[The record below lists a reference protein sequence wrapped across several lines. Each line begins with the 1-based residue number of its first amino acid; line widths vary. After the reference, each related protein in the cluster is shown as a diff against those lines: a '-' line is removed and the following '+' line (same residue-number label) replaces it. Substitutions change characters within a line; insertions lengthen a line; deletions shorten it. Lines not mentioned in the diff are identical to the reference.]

1 MSTMTLYYNTKRQ
14 APENVK
20 YPIEKQVN
28 SIEDLRQVT
37 AYDHV
42 CAEYESNYRKKDF
55 FVRADVSMFDVDN
68 METDNSEDWIF
79 PEDVRDKFPDVPF
92 YVCFSRNH
100 MKEKNGKT
108 ARPKFHVYFPHKMID
123 NVKEYEKLKDGVCSY
138 LSRFDQNAKDSARFF
153 FGVENPVV
161 EFYDGNVL
169 LNDFINSI
177 LVSQN
182 MMEKSQFS
190 NEETI
195 LEENQISDEE
205 IIPEG
210 KRNNT
215 LFRFAVKI
223 LTRWGNK
230 SDKAY
235 QFYLEETKKCRP
247 PLDEQEIQS
256 IWRSTVKFYQ
266 EKISSS
272 RDYIPPELFH
282 VRESQLK
289 PSDFTDLGQAYVF
302 YKEYGDITAYSVAT
316 FYLYFDGKVWIESEP
331 KVHGLVQELTERQLK
346 EAVSELKKAQYY
358 ENKAAVNNDSGSKKD
373 NEDKGTF
380 AKKYRN
386 YVLRYRDTRRISAVL
401 REVQPML
408 NIDVN
413 LLDNNGFIL
422 NTPNGEVD
430 LYTGEMKKHNPQNY
444 CTKITKVSP
453 SDKGMELFEKFLDQ
467 ITCGDKELQ
476 NYLQLIS
483 GMGAVG
489 KVFHEN
495 LIIAYGSGK
504 NGKSTFFN
512 LISKVMGDYS
522 GQLSSETLLS
532 NPTKNKSP
540 EYAELRGRRFVTV
553 SELDEDKFLDTAM
566 MKKLCSTDDIFAE
579 KKYKAPFSF
588 TPSHTIILCTNHLP
602 RVSMSDGGTWRR
614 LMVVPFEAVIDSDTE
629 IKNYAEYLYE
639 QAGGAVLSWI
649 IEGAVKYLKTECHI
663 DIPKAVKKATEQYR
677 SENDWLNNYLS
688 ECCEKGKDYEIL
700 TGELYKDFLHYCEQ
714 TGEEKK
720 SQQAFGRALTN
731 AGYQKIRKNIGG
743 HTVRMWKGLSILP
756 KDFTSY
762 LEPYVPPYVSPKVQK
777 DIVTDNDGIDKNFFE
792 EDVVF

>member
-1 MSTMTLYYNTKRQ
+1 MSTMTLYYNMKRQ

-20 YPIEKQVN
+20 YPIEQQVN
-28 SIEDLRQVT
+28 CIEDLRQVT
-37 AYDHV
+37 AHDHV
-42 CAEYESNYRKKDF
+42 CAKYEGNYRKKDLF
-55 FVRADVSMFDVDN
+55 IQADVSMFDVDN
-68 METDNSEDWIF
+68 METDDSEDWIT
-79 PEDVRDKFPDVPF
+79 PENVRDRFPDVPF

-108 ARPKFHVYFPHKMID
+108 ARPKFHVYFPHKMI
-123 NVKEYEKLKDGVCSY
+123 NYVKEYEELKNKVCKY
-138 LSRFDQNAKDSARFF
+138 FPRFDQNAKDSARFF

-161 EFYDGNVL
+161 QFYDGQVL
-169 LNDFINSI
+169 LTEFINNISFD
-177 LVSQN
+177 QN
-182 MMEKSQFS
+182 R
-190 NEETI
+190 T
-195 LEENQISDEE
+195 EENQFSEEE

-215 LFRFAVKI
+215 LCRFAAKVI
-223 LTRWGNK
+223 TRWGDK

-235 QFYLEETKKCRP
+235 QLYLEETKKCRP
-247 PLDEQEIQS
+247 PLNEQEIQF
-256 IWRSTVKFYQ
+256 IWRDTVKFYR
-266 EKISSS
+266 EKISNSPDYVSPEIFSVQGS
-272 RDYIPPELFH
+272 RI
-282 VRESQLK
+282 K

-302 YKEYGDITAYSVAT
+302 YREYGDITAYSVAT

-331 KVHGLVQELTERQLK
+331 KVHGLVQELTDRQLD

-358 ENKAAVNNDSGSKKD
+358 ENKAAVNHDSGSKRD
-373 NEDKGTF
+373 NENRSAV
-380 AKKYRN
+380 AKKYRD

-408 NIDVN
+408 DIDVA

-422 NTPNGEVD
+422 NTPDGEVD
-430 LYTGEMKKHNPQNY
+430 LHTGKMKAHNPKNY
-444 CTKITKVSP
+444 CTKITRVSP
-453 SDKGMELFEKFLDQ
+453 SEKGMELFETFLDQ
-467 ITCGDKELQ
+467 ITCCDKELQ
-476 NYLQLIS
+476 DYLQLVC

-489 KVFHEN
+489 RVFHEN
-495 LIIAYGSGK
+495 LILAYGSGR

-512 LISKVMGDYS
+512 LIAKVMGDYA

-532 NPTKNKSP
+532 HPTKNKSP
-540 EYAELRGRRFVTV
+540 EYAELRGKRFVTV

-602 RVSMSDGGTWRR
+602 RVSMSDEGTWRR
-614 LMVVPFEAVIDSDTE
+614 LIVVPFEAVIDSDSE
-629 IKNYAEYLYE
+629 VKNYAEYLYK
-639 QAGGAVLSWI
+639 QAGGAVLAWI
-649 IEGAVKYLKTECHI
+649 IEGAVRYLENGCRI
-663 DIPKAVKKATEQYR
+663 EIPEAVKKATEQYR
-677 SENDWLNNYLS
+677 AENDWLNNYLS
-688 ECCEKGKDYEIL
+688 ECCEKGKDYEVP
-700 TGELYKDFLHYCEQ
+700 TGELYKNFSDYCEQ

-731 AGYQKIRKNIGG
+731 AGFQKIRKNVDG

-756 KDFTSY
+756 RDFTSCLGPY
-762 LEPYVPPYVSPKVQK
+762 TPPYVPPKIKK
-777 DIVTDNDGIDKNFFE
+777 DIVTDDDGIYENILE

>member
-1 MSTMTLYYNTKRQ
+1 MSTMTLYYNMKRQ

-20 YPIEKQVN
+20 YPIEQQVN
-28 SIEDLRQVT
+28 CIEDLRQVT
-37 AYDHV
+37 AHDHV
-42 CAEYESNYRKKDF
+42 CAKYEGNYRKKDLF
-55 FVRADVSMFDVDN
+55 IQADVSMFDVDN
-68 METDNSEDWIF
+68 METDDSEDWIT
-79 PEDVRDKFPDVPF
+79 PENVRDRFPDVPF

-108 ARPKFHVYFPHKMID
+108 ARPKFHVYFPHKMI
-123 NVKEYEKLKDGVCSY
+123 NYVKEYEELKNKVCKY
-138 LSRFDQNAKDSARFF
+138 FPRFDQNAKDSARFF

-161 EFYDGNVL
+161 QFYDGQVL
-169 LNDFINSI
+169 LTEFINNISFD
-177 LVSQN
+177 QN
-182 MMEKSQFS
+182 R
-190 NEETI
+190 T
-195 LEENQISDEE
+195 EENQFSEEE

-215 LFRFAVKI
+215 LCRFAAKVI
-223 LTRWGNK
+223 TRWGDK

-235 QFYLEETKKCRP
+235 QLYLEETKKCRP
-247 PLDEQEIQS
+247 PLNEQEIQF
-256 IWRSTVKFYQ
+256 IWRDTVKFYR
-266 EKISSS
+266 EKISNSPDYVSPEIFSVQGS
-272 RDYIPPELFH
+272 RI
-282 VRESQLK
+282 K

-302 YKEYGDITAYSVAT
+302 YREYGDITAYSVAT

-331 KVHGLVQELTERQLK
+331 KVHGLVQELTDRQLD

-358 ENKAAVNNDSGSKKD
+358 ENKAAVNHDSGSKRD
-373 NEDKGTF
+373 NENRSAV
-380 AKKYRN
+380 AKKYRD

-408 NIDVN
+408 DIDVA

-422 NTPNGEVD
+422 NTPYGEID
-430 LYTGEMKKHNPQNY
+430 LHTGKMKAHNPKNY
-444 CTKITKVSP
+444 CTKITRVSP
-453 SDKGMELFEKFLDQ
+453 SEKGMELFETFLDQ
-467 ITCGDKELQ
+467 ITCCDKELQ
-476 NYLQLIS
+476 DYLQLVC

-489 KVFHEN
+489 RVFHEN
-495 LIIAYGSGK
+495 LILAYGSGR

-512 LISKVMGDYS
+512 LIAKVMGDYA

-532 NPTKNKSP
+532 HPTKNKSP
-540 EYAELRGRRFVTV
+540 EYAELRGKRFVTV

-602 RVSMSDGGTWRR
+602 RVSMSDEGTWRR
-614 LMVVPFEAVIDSDTE
+614 LIVVPFEAVIDSDSE
-629 IKNYAEYLYE
+629 VKNYAEYLYK
-639 QAGGAVLSWI
+639 QAGGAVLAWI
-649 IEGAVKYLKTECHI
+649 IEGAVRYLENGCRI
-663 DIPKAVKKATEQYR
+663 EIPEAVKKATEQYR
-677 SENDWLNNYLS
+677 AENDWLNNYLS
-688 ECCEKGKDYEIL
+688 ECCEKGKDYEVP
-700 TGELYKDFLHYCEQ
+700 TGELYKNFSDYCEQ

-731 AGYQKIRKNIGG
+731 AGFQKIRKNVDG

-756 KDFTSY
+756 RDFTSCLGPY
-762 LEPYVPPYVSPKVQK
+762 TPPYVPPKIKK
-777 DIVTDNDGIDKNFFE
+777 DIVTDDDGIYENILE

>member
-1 MSTMTLYYNTKRQ
+1 MKRQ

-20 YPIEKQVN
+20 YPIEQQVN
-28 SIEDLRQVT
+28 CIEDLRQVT
-37 AYDHV
+37 AHDHV
-42 CAEYESNYRKKDF
+42 CAKYEGNYRKKDLF
-55 FVRADVSMFDVDN
+55 IQADVSMFDVDN
-68 METDNSEDWIF
+68 METDDSEDWIT
-79 PEDVRDKFPDVPF
+79 PENVRDRFPDVPF

-108 ARPKFHVYFPHKMID
+108 ARPKFHVYFPHKMI
-123 NVKEYEKLKDGVCSY
+123 NYVKEYEELKNKVCKY
-138 LSRFDQNAKDSARFF
+138 FPRFDQNAKDSARFF

-161 EFYDGNVL
+161 QFYDGQVL
-169 LNDFINSI
+169 LTEFINNISFD
-177 LVSQN
+177 QN
-182 MMEKSQFS
+182 R
-190 NEETI
+190 T
-195 LEENQISDEE
+195 EENQFSEEE

-215 LFRFAVKI
+215 LCRFAAKVI
-223 LTRWGNK
+223 TRWGDK

-235 QFYLEETKKCRP
+235 QLYLEETKKCRP
-247 PLDEQEIQS
+247 PLNEQEIQF
-256 IWRSTVKFYQ
+256 IWRDTVKFYR
-266 EKISSS
+266 EKISNSPDYVSPEIFSVQGS
-272 RDYIPPELFH
+272 RI
-282 VRESQLK
+282 K

-302 YKEYGDITAYSVAT
+302 YREYGDITAYSVAT

-331 KVHGLVQELTERQLK
+331 KVHGLVQELTDRQLD

-358 ENKAAVNNDSGSKKD
+358 ENKAAVNHDSGSKRD
-373 NEDKGTF
+373 NENRSAV
-380 AKKYRN
+380 AKKYRD

-408 NIDVN
+408 DIDVA

-422 NTPNGEVD
+422 NTPDGEVD
-430 LYTGEMKKHNPQNY
+430 LHTGKMKAHNPKNY
-444 CTKITKVSP
+444 CTKITRVSP
-453 SDKGMELFEKFLDQ
+453 SEKGMELFETFLDQ
-467 ITCGDKELQ
+467 ITCCDKELQ
-476 NYLQLIS
+476 DYLQLVC

-489 KVFHEN
+489 RVFHEN
-495 LIIAYGSGK
+495 LILAYGSGR

-512 LISKVMGDYS
+512 LIAKVMGDYA

-532 NPTKNKSP
+532 HPTKNKSP
-540 EYAELRGRRFVTV
+540 EYAELRGKRFVTV

-602 RVSMSDGGTWRR
+602 RVSMSDEGTWRR
-614 LMVVPFEAVIDSDTE
+614 LIVVPFEAVIDSDSE
-629 IKNYAEYLYE
+629 VKNYAEYLYK
-639 QAGGAVLSWI
+639 QAGGAVLAWI
-649 IEGAVKYLKTECHI
+649 IEGAVRYLENGCRI
-663 DIPKAVKKATEQYR
+663 EIPEAVKKATEQYR
-677 SENDWLNNYLS
+677 AENDWLNNYLS
-688 ECCEKGKDYEIL
+688 ECCEKGKDYEVP
-700 TGELYKDFLHYCEQ
+700 TGELYKNFSDYCEQ

-731 AGYQKIRKNIGG
+731 AGFQKIRKNVDG

-756 KDFTSY
+756 RDFTSCLGPY
-762 LEPYVPPYVSPKVQK
+762 TPPYVPPKIKK
-777 DIVTDNDGIDKNFFE
+777 DIVTDDDGIYENILE

>member
-1 MSTMTLYYNTKRQ
+1 MSTMTLYYNKKRQ

-20 YPIEKQVN
+20 YPIEKQIN
-28 SIEDLRQVT
+28 CIEDLRQVT

-42 CAEYESNYRKKDF
+42 CAKYEGNYRKKDLF
-55 FVRADVSMFDVDN
+55 IQADVSMFDVDN
-68 METDNSEDWIF
+68 METDNSADWIT
-79 PEDVRDKFPDVPF
+79 PENVRDRFPDVPF

-100 MKEKNGKT
+100 MKEKNGKI

-123 NVKEYEKLKDGVCSY
+123 HVKEYEELKNKVCKY
-138 LSRFDQNAKDSARFF
+138 FPRFDQNAKDSARFF

-161 EFYDGNVL
+161 KFYDGQISL
-169 LNDFINSI
+169 TDFINSI
-177 LVSQN
+177 S
-182 MMEKSQFS
+182 F
-190 NEETI
+190 NEDMR
-195 LEENQISDEE
+195 EENQISEEE

-215 LFRFAVKI
+215 LCRFASKV
-223 LTRWGNK
+223 LTRWGDK

-235 QFYLEETKKCRP
+235 QLYLEETKKCRP
-247 PLDEQEIQS
+247 PLNEQEIQF
-256 IWRSTVKFYQ
+256 IWRDTVKFYR
-266 EKISSS
+266 EKISNSPDYVSPEIFSAQGS
-272 RDYIPPELFH
+272 R
-282 VRESQLK
+282 LK

-302 YKEYGDITAYSVAT
+302 YREYGDITAYSVAT

-331 KVHGLVQELTERQLK
+331 KVHGLVQELTERQLE

-358 ENKAAVNNDSGSKKD
+358 ENKAAVNHDSGSKKD
-373 NEDKGTF
+373 NEDKSTLS
-380 AKKYRN
+380 KKYRN

-408 NIDVN
+408 DIDVA

-422 NTPNGEVD
+422 NTPDGEVD
-430 LYTGEMKKHNPQNY
+430 LHTGEIKAHNPKNY
-444 CTKITKVSP
+444 CTKITRVSL
-453 SDKGMELFEKFLDQ
+453 SEKGMELFETFLDQ

-476 NYLQLIS
+476 DYLQLVC

-489 KVFHEN
+489 RVFHEN
-495 LIIAYGSGK
+495 LILAYGSGR

-512 LISKVMGDYS
+512 LISKVMGDYA

-532 NPTKNKSP
+532 HPTKNKSP
-540 EYAELRGRRFVTV
+540 EYAELRGKRFVTV

-602 RVSMSDGGTWRR
+602 RVSMSDEGTWRR
-614 LMVVPFEAVIDSDTE
+614 LIVVPFEAVIDSDTE
-629 IKNYAEYLYE
+629 VKNYAEYLYE

-649 IEGAVKYLKTECHI
+649 IEGAVRYLKTGCRIE
-663 DIPKAVKKATEQYR
+663 IPEAVQKATEQYR
-677 SENDWLNNYLS
+677 AENDWLNNYLS
-688 ECCEKGKDYEIL
+688 ECCEKGKDYEVP
-700 TGELYKDFLHYCEQ
+700 TGELYKNFSDYCEQ

-731 AGYQKIRKNIGG
+731 AGYQKIRKNVGG

-756 KDFTSY
+756 RDFTSCLDPY
-762 LEPYVPPYVSPKVQK
+762 TPPYVPPKIKK
-777 DIVTDNDGIDKNFFE
+777 DIVTDNDGVYENFLE

>member
-1 MSTMTLYYNTKRQ
+1 MSTMTLYYNKKRQ

-20 YPIEKQVN
+20 YPIEKQIN
-28 SIEDLRQVT
+28 CIEDLRQVT

-42 CAEYESNYRKKDF
+42 CAKYEGNYRKKDLF
-55 FVRADVSMFDVDN
+55 IQADVSMFDVDN
-68 METDNSEDWIF
+68 METDNSADWIT
-79 PEDVRDKFPDVPF
+79 PENVRDRFPDVPF

-100 MKEKNGKT
+100 MKEKNGKI

-123 NVKEYEKLKDGVCSY
+123 HVKEYEELKNKVCKY
-138 LSRFDQNAKDSARFF
+138 FPRFDQNAKDSARFF

-161 EFYDGNVL
+161 KFYDGQIFL
-169 LNDFINSI
+169 TDFINSI
-177 LVSQN
+177 S
-182 MMEKSQFS
+182 FS
-190 NEETI
+190 EDMR
-195 LEENQISDEE
+195 EENQISEEE

-215 LFRFAVKI
+215 LCRFASKV
-223 LTRWGNK
+223 LTRWGDK

-235 QFYLEETKKCRP
+235 QLYLEETKKCRP
-247 PLDEQEIQS
+247 PLNEQEIQF
-256 IWRSTVKFYQ
+256 IWRDTVKFYR
-266 EKISSS
+266 EKISNSPDYVSPEIFSAQGS
-272 RDYIPPELFH
+272 R
-282 VRESQLK
+282 LK

-302 YKEYGDITAYSVAT
+302 YREYGDITAYSVAT

-331 KVHGLVQELTERQLK
+331 KVHGLVQELTERQLE

-358 ENKAAVNNDSGSKKD
+358 ENKAAVNQDSGSKKD
-373 NEDKGTF
+373 NEDKSTLS
-380 AKKYRN
+380 KKYRN

-408 NIDVN
+408 DIDVA

-422 NTPNGEVD
+422 NTPDGEVD
-430 LYTGEMKKHNPQNY
+430 LYTGEIKAHNPKNY
-444 CTKITKVSP
+444 CTKITRVSP
-453 SDKGMELFEKFLDQ
+453 SEKGMELFETFLDQ

-476 NYLQLIS
+476 DYLQLVC

-489 KVFHEN
+489 RVFHEN
-495 LIIAYGSGK
+495 LILAYGSGR

-512 LISKVMGDYS
+512 LISKVMGDYA

-532 NPTKNKSP
+532 HPTKNKSP
-540 EYAELRGRRFVTV
+540 EYAELRGKRFVTV

-602 RVSMSDGGTWRR
+602 RVSMSDEGTWRR
-614 LMVVPFEAVIDSDTE
+614 LIVVPFEAVIDSDTE
-629 IKNYAEYLYE
+629 VKNYAEYLYE
-639 QAGGAVLSWI
+639 QAGSAVLSWI
-649 IEGAVKYLKTECHI
+649 IEGAVRYLENGCCI
-663 DIPKAVKKATEQYR
+663 EIPEAVKKATEQYR
-677 SENDWLNNYLS
+677 AENDWLNNYLS
-688 ECCEKGKDYEIL
+688 ECCEKGKDYEVP
-700 TGELYKDFLHYCEQ
+700 TGELYKNFSDYCEQ

-731 AGYQKIRKNIGG
+731 AGYQKIRKNVDG

-756 KDFTSY
+756 RDFTSCLDPY
-762 LEPYVPPYVSPKVQK
+762 TPPYVPPKIK
-777 DIVTDNDGIDKNFFE
+777 KGIVTDNDGIYENFLE

>member
-1 MSTMTLYYNTKRQ
+1 MSTMTLYYNMKRQ

-20 YPIEKQVN
+20 YPIKQQVN
-28 SIEDLRQVT
+28 CIEDLRQVT
-37 AYDHV
+37 EYDHV
-42 CAEYESNYRKKDF
+42 CAEYEGNYRKKALF
-55 FVRADVSMFDVDN
+55 IRADVSMFDVDN
-68 METDNSEDWIF
+68 METDNSEDWIT
-79 PEDVRDKFPDVPF
+79 PENVRDRFPDVPF

-108 ARPKFHVYFPHKMID
+108 ARPKFHVYFPHKVI
-123 NVKEYEKLKDGVCSY
+123 NHVKEYEELKNKVCKY
-138 LSRFDQNAKDSARFF
+138 FPRFDQNAKDSARFF

-161 EFYDGNVL
+161 KFYDGQVL
-169 LNDFINSI
+169 LTDFINSI
-177 LVSQN
+177 S
-182 MMEKSQFS
+182 FS
-190 NEETI
+190 EDMR
-195 LEENQISDEE
+195 EENQISEEE

-215 LFRFAVKI
+215 LCRFAAKV
-223 LTRWGNK
+223 LTRWGDK

-235 QFYLEETKKCRP
+235 QLYLEETKKCRP
-247 PLDEQEIQS
+247 PLNEQEIQF
-256 IWRSTVKFYQ
+256 IWRDTVKFYR
-266 EKISSS
+266 EKISNSPDYVSPEIFSVQES
-272 RDYIPPELFH
+272 R
-282 VRESQLK
+282 LK

-302 YKEYGDITAYSVAT
+302 YREYGDITAYSVAT

-331 KVHGLVQELTERQLK
+331 KVHGLVQELTERQLE

-358 ENKAAVNNDSGSKKD
+358 ENKAAVNHDSSSKKD
-373 NEDKGTF
+373 NEDKSTF

-408 NIDVN
+408 DIDVA

-422 NTPNGEVD
+422 NTPDGEVD
-430 LYTGEMKKHNPQNY
+430 LHTGEMKAHNPKNY
-444 CTKITKVSP
+444 CTKITRVSP
-453 SDKGMELFEKFLDQ
+453 AKKGMELFEKFLDQ

-476 NYLQLIS
+476 EYLQLVC
-483 GMGAVG
+483 GMSAVG
-489 KVFHEN
+489 RVFHEN
-495 LIIAYGSGK
+495 LILAYGSGR

-512 LISKVMGDYS
+512 LISKIMGDYA

-532 NPTKNKSP
+532 HPTKNKSP
-540 EYAELRGRRFVTV
+540 EYAELRGKRFVTV

-602 RVSMSDGGTWRR
+602 RVSMSDEGTWRR
-614 LMVVPFEAVIDSDTE
+614 LIVVPFEAVIDSDTE
-629 IKNYAEYLYE
+629 VKNYAEHLYE

-649 IEGAVKYLKTECHI
+649 IEGAVRYLENGCRI
-663 DIPKAVKKATEQYR
+663 EIPEAVKKATEQYR
-677 SENDWLNNYLS
+677 TENDWLNNYLS
-688 ECCEKGKDYEIL
+688 ECCEKGKDYEVP
-700 TGELYKDFLHYCEQ
+700 TGELYKNFSDYCEQ

-731 AGYQKIRKNIGG
+731 AGYQKIRKNVDG

-756 KDFTSY
+756 RDFTSC
-762 LEPYVPPYVSPKVQK
+762 LGPYTPPYIPPKIKK
-777 DIVTDNDGIDKNFFE
+777 DIVTDDDGIYENILE